1 MVIVVSMVAV
11 VSSTP
16 VVPGISGAT
25 VIVRIRLRIRVVWPL
40 VVPVRI
46 IIIARWIGITIA
58 RKSKTDSANA
68 GKAGGDLSV
77 SALRGNE
84 SYSAYRQCNQEK
96 FFHRIFLFCFVR
108 VLFVVLRGKRLS
120 AVALPSIEESD
131 TGVRAVPSKESET
144 EAVRNATRD
153 QRLAAENRF

>member
-68 GKAGGDLSV
+68 GKTGGDLSV

-108 VLFVVLRGKRLS
+108 VLFVVLRGKRLWRFPLS
-120 AVALPSIEESD
+120 
-131 TGVRAVPSKESET
+131 
-144 EAVRNATRD
+144 RNRIQAFARFPQRNQKQRRFAMRPEIRD
-153 QRLAAENRF
+153 

>member
-108 VLFVVLRGKRLS
+108 VLFVVLRGKRLWRFPLS
-120 AVALPSIEESD
+120 
-131 TGVRAVPSKESET
+131 
-144 EAVRNATRD
+144 RNRIQAFARFPQRNQKQRRFAMRPEIRD
-153 QRLAAENRF
+153 

>member
-96 FFHRIFLFCFVR
+96 FFYRIFLFCFVR
-108 VLFVVLRGKRLS
+108 VLFVVLRGIGYRRSRGSLKG
-120 AVALPSIEESD
+120 I
-131 TGVRAVPSKESET
+131 
-144 EAVRNATRD
+144 RNRGGSQCD
-153 QRLAAENRF
+153 QRSEISRRESILGGC

>member
-1 MVIVVSMVAV
+1 MVAV

-46 IIIARWIGITIA
+46 IIIARWIGITTA

-108 VLFVVLRGKRLS
+108 VLFVVLRGKRLWRFPLS
-120 AVALPSIEESD
+120 
-131 TGVRAVPSKESET
+131 
-144 EAVRNATRD
+144 RNRIQAFARFPQRNQKQRRFAMRPEIRD
-153 QRLAAENRF
+153 

>member
-96 FFHRIFLFCFVR
+96 FFYRIFLFCFVR
-108 VLFVVLRGKRLS
+108 VLFVVLRGKRLWRFLLS
-120 AVALPSIEESD
+120 RNRIQAFARFPQ
-131 TGVRAVPSKESET
+131 RNQKQRRFAMRT
-144 EAVRNATRD
+144 EIRD
-153 QRLAAENRF
+153 

>member
-16 VVPGISGAT
+16 VVPVVSGAT
-25 VIVRIRLRIRVVWPL
+25 VIVRIRLGIRVVRAL

-46 IIIARWIGITIA
+46 IIIARRIRITTA
-58 RKSKTDSANA
+58 RESKTDSANP
-68 GKAGGDLSV
+68 GKSRGDLSV

-108 VLFVVLRGKRLS
+108 VLFVVLRGKRLWRFPLS
-120 AVALPSIEESD
+120 
-131 TGVRAVPSKESET
+131 
-144 EAVRNATRD
+144 RNRIQAFARFPQRNQKQRRFAMRPEIRD
-153 QRLAAENRF
+153 

>member
-1 MVIVVSMVAV
+1 MVAV

-68 GKAGGDLSV
+68 GKTGGDLSV

-108 VLFVVLRGKRLS
+108 VLFVVLRGKRLWRFPLS
-120 AVALPSIEESD
+120 
-131 TGVRAVPSKESET
+131 
-144 EAVRNATRD
+144 RNRIQAFARFPQRNQKQRRFAMRPEIRD
-153 QRLAAENRF
+153 

>member
-1 MVIVVSMVAV
+1 MVAV

-108 VLFVVLRGKRLS
+108 VLFVVLRGKRLWRFPLS
-120 AVALPSIEESD
+120 
-131 TGVRAVPSKESET
+131 
-144 EAVRNATRD
+144 RNRIQAFARFPQRNQKQRRFAMRPEIRD
-153 QRLAAENRF
+153 

>member
-1 MVIVVSMVAV
+1 MMAMMAV

-16 VVPGISGAT
+16 VIPAVSVAT
-25 VIVRIRLRIRVVWPL
+25 VVIRIWLGIRVVWPL
-40 VVPVRI
+40 VIPVRI

-58 RKSKTDSANA
+58 RKPKADSANA

-108 VLFVVLRGKRLS
+108 VLFVVLRGKRLWRFPLS
-120 AVALPSIEESD
+120 
-131 TGVRAVPSKESET
+131 
-144 EAVRNATRD
+144 RNRIQAFARFP
-153 QRLAAENRF
+153 QRNQKQRRLAMRPEIRD